1 LYKIFLNYIEPLA
14 FSAPSGTKELTTMV
28 GDYPGY
34 GTFDEPTNVVHAWV
48 KYIKKME
55 EDKYSYVCMF
65 QLAKGIFPRA
75 TVKWQTA

>member
-1 LYKIFLNYIEPLA
+1 
-14 FSAPSGTKELTTMV
+14 MV